1 MSSLEHSIH
10 HAANELGFEIAQIG
24 DGVATRFAMRA
35 NSSPS
40 KSQRSSQ
47 LIQSS
52 LDWLEH
58 GRCTDASVAA
68 ESRGSSD
75 KTPTRSR
82 SSSSIPNNHSYCA
95 STVDST
101 GSTNHS
107 SIFSKSDDSTRDDR
121 NDGDQRDVTVKGG
134 YIPDK
139 VTLGL
144 ELVASPS
151 LLRQVLVPPSEST
164 TDFPSGSSVG
174 EDTKRSKISFWEN
187 HVKAGSDSVDNTGED
202 DREEEDDAEHECDT
216 TDDIFDD
223 DDSDYTAMQTVA
235 ETVVTTNTKQGVVA
249 SESLQPQDDDDDA
262 NYSEIGEIPF
272 LKQSLSMRSA
282 KSSEGMEVDDFF
294 NTVWENDDDDN
305 DDDREDNSSIGQPF
319 DEGSAMIIASSK
331 AEALMAAHSN
341 PPPSC
346 LKPYSF
352 NGQRTNLPSPAIVQD
367 RRVGRAGRL
376 ANLRKTFDKLHVD
389 VTFSNAISEKK
400 DFANAKARQ
409 KTGLAGETPPCFSA
423 PVVSFAEYL
432 EETHPMDEIKNDLS
446 KDSAHTDESPG
457 HHSPTGVQ
465 EFFPLN
471 DNDNHEHPG
480 KGQEPNSIDS
490 GASGPNMS
498 LVKRLNRNREA
509 WKCIALARGRA
520 NDGESK
526 KNLDDDVID
535 CDDEM
540 MKDADATP
548 PEEVTAPLIVQSV
561 SELDIPQFCPSMDVN
576 ASKEENVNDSFQSVY
591 GHNESESNQDTSQDL
606 DDAVQSPSMELDSSA
621 LLEVNTSLEA
631 TSSKIKRFL
640 PRLRRK
646 SKSNST
652 TAVVKQTTSVANNNS
667 GNKTSIRSK
676 NFKSKSSSKK
686 SEESRKKD
694 ETSNKVQAL
703 DFENVKDVDKSAAS
717 LSFSEQSAFTLKDS
731 QKDSDQMSIPGNNEP
746 VQKRNEPLLPNE
758 SIDNQDKKIEV
769 PTPSILIKRTQS
781 ESSGKA
787 AAIRDIRQISL
798 S

>member
-1 MSSLEHSIH
+1 M
-10 HAANELGFEIAQIG
+10 
-24 DGVATRFAMRA
+24 
-35 NSSPS
+35 
-40 KSQRSSQ
+40 
-47 LIQSS
+47 
-52 LDWLEH
+52 
-58 GRCTDASVAA
+58 
-68 ESRGSSD
+68 
-75 KTPTRSR
+75 
-82 SSSSIPNNHSYCA
+82 
-95 STVDST
+95 
-101 GSTNHS
+101 
-107 SIFSKSDDSTRDDR
+107 
-121 NDGDQRDVTVKGG
+121 
-134 YIPDK
+134 
-139 VTLGL
+139 
-144 ELVASPS
+144 
-151 LLRQVLVPPSEST
+151 
-164 TDFPSGSSVG
+164 
-174 EDTKRSKISFWEN
+174 
-187 HVKAGSDSVDNTGED
+187 
-202 DREEEDDAEHECDT
+202 
-216 TDDIFDD
+216 
-223 DDSDYTAMQTVA
+223 
-235 ETVVTTNTKQGVVA
+235 
-249 SESLQPQDDDDDA
+249 
-262 NYSEIGEIPF
+262 
-272 LKQSLSMRSA
+272 
-282 KSSEGMEVDDFF
+282 
-294 NTVWENDDDDN
+294 
-305 DDDREDNSSIGQPF
+305 
-319 DEGSAMIIASSK
+319 
-331 AEALMAAHSN
+331 
-341 PPPSC
+341 
-346 LKPYSF
+346 
-352 NGQRTNLPSPAIVQD
+352 
-367 RRVGRAGRL
+367 
-376 ANLRKTFDKLHVD
+376 
-389 VTFSNAISEKK
+389 
-400 DFANAKARQ
+400 
-409 KTGLAGETPPCFSA
+409 
-423 PVVSFAEYL
+423 
-432 EETHPMDEIKNDLS
+432 
-446 KDSAHTDESPG
+446 
-457 HHSPTGVQ
+457 
-465 EFFPLN
+465 
-471 DNDNHEHPG
+471 
-480 KGQEPNSIDS
+480 
-490 GASGPNMS
+490 
-498 LVKRLNRNREA
+498 
-509 WKCIALARGRA
+509 ARGRA

-676 NFKSKSSSKK
+676 IFKSKSSSKK